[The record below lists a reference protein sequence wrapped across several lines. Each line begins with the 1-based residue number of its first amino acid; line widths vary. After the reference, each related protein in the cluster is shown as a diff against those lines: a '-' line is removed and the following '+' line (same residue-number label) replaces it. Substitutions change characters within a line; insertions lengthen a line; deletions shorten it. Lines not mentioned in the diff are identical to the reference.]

1 MISAAQKKAKDNFKK
16 AIAYRKKTG
25 CDLKAAFAHVY
36 GRKVGAVNKKATP
49 KKKTA
54 KKIITGIK
62 ITRKSGKLGALPVNF
77 TGSILGLPFK
87 VYNQFNLDGSV
98 TLQIVENTPN
108 GYLIAELNGNVSEI
122 QKAADKIWGRTDG
135 QQRQNLGGGKA
146 ESQVKKTILDFVKNL
161 HNELKKYNSG
171 KDTRTKKG
179 AKLVIKSTRKKSTNA
194 KDKIKDVL
202 RSEKKRLKYGYTIV
216 PGRVMNGFGKIGSAM
231 IMELKI
237 AHEKL
242 IKWQKVLSALDIEKN
257 TVSKGIK
264 PIVLMDIKRVKE
276 AIKEQKVHIQQLKK
290 NIK

>member
-36 GRKVGAVNKKATP
+36 GKKVGTVKKKAAP
-49 KKKTA
+49 KKKVA

-98 TLQIVENTPN
+98 TLQIVENRPN

-135 QQRQNLGGGKA
+135 EQRQNLGGGKA

-216 PGRVMNGFGKIGSAM
+216 PGKVMNGIGKMDQNLIKRLDFVQNEIQKIEIAIDNFNYHKKALIEDKGKM
-231 IMELKI
+231 YFNNIMKNAKGMLLEYKKHKTELK
-237 AHEKL
+237 KL
-242 IKWQKVLSALDIEKN
+242 I
-257 TVSKGIK
+257 
-264 PIVLMDIKRVKE
+264 
-276 AIKEQKVHIQQLKK
+276 
-290 NIK
+290 